1 MVLVVAYCVDACIK
15 PFLVLLLLV
24 TLFLCAC
31 VSATKAGIAASTK
44 QRTFILDR
52 VFKVHG
58 DFDLHD
64 SKLAHVL
71 SRIDGTLQQSI
82 SAVASLNLMVY
93 ILALRS

>member
-1 MVLVVAYCVDACIK
+1 MDACIK

-31 VSATKAGIAASTK
+31 VSATKAGISASTK
-44 QRTFILDR
+44 QRASILDH
-52 VFKVHG
+52 VFIVHE

-64 SKLAHVL
+64 FKLAHVL

-82 SAVASLNLMVY
+82 SAEASLYHMMY